1 MGERP
6 GEPGAAGREGGRP
19 LPPSPPAAAG
29 PRPPRGWA
37 AIGGGWGS
45 GAGASGPG
53 SKGCLGPGGGGW
65 GEKPKHILGF
75 GSNMCWLHGLPIGGG
90 ITRAVSRSCFSA
102 RLDLHRRRVGI
113 EISAVNVKQ
122 KASPHLLRALAGFR
136 GFSSLPGDAVFV
148 LVCLKGYKMG
158 SQCNYKRHKVV

>member
-1 MGERP
+1 MNREQQGGRAGGRFLLPRRQPP
-6 GEPGAAGREGGRP
+6 GRGLRGGGRP
-19 LPPSPPAAAG
+19 SAAAG
-29 PRPPRGWA
+29 ALVLVPQGRA
-37 AIGGGWGS
+37 AR
-45 GAGASGPG
+45 AASAR
-53 SKGCLGPGGGGW
+53 GGGGW